1 MFVDHRVGI
10 MELSIVLVSSGT
22 CVLVLGLMCSRVDVT
37 DVVTPN
43 GLNVKK
49 FSAMHEFQN
58 MHSTSKARIQE
69 FIRGHFYGWV
79 LLVFILLLSPDG
91 GCVCVC
97 VIFNHSV
104 QRRRSTVTST
114 STWTKHFSFSSLAVT
129 SFPTRERIF
138 SWKLY
143 PDWTT
148 CCRWGDV
155 EVTVGKKRWW
165 TGRWSGVKTRSHV
178 MTFSSPEIYYYLIK
192 SKL

>member
-1 MFVDHRVGI
+1 MLQTWSPRTDWTWR
-10 MELSIVLVSSGT
+10 SSLPCTSSKT
-22 CVLVLGLMCSRVDVT
+22 CTPPARLASRSSSEVT
-37 DVVTPN
+37 FT
-43 GLNVKK
+43 GECCWSSYCCCHLT
-49 FSAMHEFQN
+49 E
-58 MHSTSKARIQE
+58 
-69 FIRGHFYGWV
+69 G
-79 LLVFILLLSPDG
+79 
-91 GCVCVC
+91 VCVC

-129 SFPTRERIF
+129 SFPTREQIF

-178 MTFSSPEIYYYLIK
+178 MTFSSPEIYY
-192 SKL
+192 